1 MDNLDNLHNLD
12 NSEIII
18 KDLNRSIVNLYKLC
32 FEEMGYDLG
41 ATYNKIEYKNY
52 LYDNPIHLAN
62 TDESF
67 LYDNAPTKLT
77 KEDMEFIKSLNIQDG
92 GEGLEHQG
100 NFTDKGN
107 FVKTM
112 FNGFISK
119 GVNNVVSVC
128 MTAQA
133 ALESDWGKS
142 HYAHFSNYGGINYH
156 KGADYKIPGKSAHGH
171 TKAGY
176 NNLGRY
182 IEEKIGIMNRLYP
195 GALNASTPEKYF
207 DIIQGNNPN
216 HYCYGGENAQ
226 QRAAYGKL
234 VMNVIASVKKYL
246 T

>member
-1 MDNLDNLHNLD
+1 MDNLENLHNLD

-100 NFTDKGN
+100 NFTDRGN
-107 FVKTM
+107 F
-112 FNGFISK
+112 
-119 GVNNVVSVC
+119 
-128 MTAQA
+128 
-133 ALESDWGKS
+133 ESDWGKS

-195 GALNASTPEKYF
+195 GALNATTPEKYF

-226 QRAAYGKL
+226 QRAAYGKQ

>member
-1 MDNLDNLHNLD
+1 MLHSTRIHIRKLEPLTICNENNDNIITNLCSQPLIEGEQKDDNDSETNNPFNLGTFE
-12 NSEIII
+12 NEN
-18 KDLNRSIVNLYKLC
+18 LNRSIVNLYKLC

-100 NFTDKGN
+100 NFTDRGN

-156 KGADYKIPGKSAHGH
+156 KGASFSAVFHYH
-171 TKAGY
+171 CNA
-176 NNLGRY
+176 LG
-182 IEEKIGIMNRLYP
+182 
-195 GALNASTPEKYF
+195 T
-207 DIIQGNNPN
+207 
-216 HYCYGGENAQ
+216 
-226 QRAAYGKL
+226 
-234 VMNVIASVKKYL
+234 
-246 T
+246 